1 MNPCE
6 QCELSYRHGGTD
18 GAWMCRGVSP
28 AEPADNFNHEACEA
42 FRKEY
47 KKEKIFIEL
56 YQTGKNVIDHPDHY
70 CWKGEECITLIR
82 IMCRGEEGFDG
93 YCKGNVVKYLFRE
106 KKKNGIEDL
115 KKARAYLDL
124 LINYSTG
131 KKAANES

>member
-1 MNPCE
+1 MLNSIKP
-6 QCELSYRHGGTD
+6 
-18 GAWMCRGVSP
+18 
-28 AEPADNFNHEACEA
+28 
-42 FRKEY
+42 
-47 KKEKIFIEL
+47 
-56 YQTGKNVIDHPDHY
+56 GKMSLTIQINY

-124 LINYSTG
+124 LINYRTG

>member
-1 MNPCE
+1 MNPCKE
-6 QCELSYRHGGTD
+6 CELAYRHGGN

-28 AEPADNFNHEACEA
+28 AEPADNFNSEACEA
-42 FRKEY
+42 FREQL
-47 KKEKIFIEL
+47 KKQKMFAELCQIEK
-56 YQTGKNVIDHPDHY
+56 GVIDHPDHY
-70 CWKGEECITLIR
+70 NWKGEECITLIR

-93 YCKGNVVKYLFRE
+93 YCKGNIVKYLFRE

-124 LINYSTG
+124 LINYRTG